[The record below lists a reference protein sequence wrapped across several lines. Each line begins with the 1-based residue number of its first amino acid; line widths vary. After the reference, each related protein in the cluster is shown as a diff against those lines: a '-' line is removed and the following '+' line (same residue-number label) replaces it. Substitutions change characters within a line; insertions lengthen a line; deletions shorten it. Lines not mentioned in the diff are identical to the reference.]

1 MEIKNINKKLIAG
14 ILAVTLLA
22 GCSSVSYGLPTE
34 TTAKGE
40 VVYST
45 VEFNDIANYRIVVF
59 DFDGEKVIYLVEKT
73 TAVARGY
80 SSTSYFNVFGGQ
92 CLYTTTNK
100 NTILTIE
107 NEMQLGDYLI
117 VNNIVQ
123 SSYTEEELK
132 EILEQIKAEYELQQ
146 ADKQLVIGN

>member
-1 MEIKNINKKLIAG
+1 MKIKNVNRKLIAG

-22 GCSSVSYGLPTE
+22 GCSSESYGIPTE
-34 TTAKGE
+34 TTDKGE
-40 VVYST
+40 VVYSS
-45 VEFNDIANYRIVVF
+45 VELNDIKNWKIVVF
-59 DFDGEKVIYLVEKT
+59 EFAGEKVIYLVEKT

-80 SSTSYFNVFGGQ
+80 SSASYFNVFGGQ

-132 EILEQIKAEYELQQ
+132 EILEQIKTEYELQQ
-146 ADKQLVIGN
+146 VDKQLVIGN